1 MTIEKKM
8 NFVLVPFK
16 TFKNAKTRLRKDL
29 SDLDTEYIVKIM
41 LEDVLEQVSRSKIAE
56 KKFILTADEEAIK
69 IAKKLNIEI
78 LKEKNQISESSS
90 VDKASSFL
98 KKEGASGVLR
108 LPGDIPLV
116 TASNIESIL
125 EVGIKKKS
133 SVLVPSE
140 SKTGTNAFYKY
151 PPDVISSSFGANSFN
166 KHVESFKKQKI
177 KYEVLEIENIG
188 LDVDSL
194 EDLKKLK
201 SSMNK
206 CKTIECIKTLSLLP
220 QEHRVLP

>member
-1 MTIEKKM
+1 M

-41 LEDVLEQVSRSKIAE
+41 LEDVLEQVSKSKIAE

-98 KKEGASGVLR
+98 KKEGA
-108 LPGDIPLV
+108 
-116 TASNIESIL
+116 
-125 EVGIKKKS
+125 
-133 SVLVPSE
+133 
-140 SKTGTNAFYKY
+140 
-151 PPDVISSSFGANSFN
+151 
-166 KHVESFKKQKI
+166 
-177 KYEVLEIENIG
+177 
-188 LDVDSL
+188 
-194 EDLKKLK
+194 
-201 SSMNK
+201 
-206 CKTIECIKTLSLLP
+206 
-220 QEHRVLP
+220 

>member
-1 MTIEKKM
+1 M

-41 LEDVLEQVSRSKIAE
+41 LEDVLEQVSKSKIAE

-98 KKEGASGVLR
+98 KKKVLQAF
-108 LPGDIPLV
+108 LGYLV
-116 TASNIESIL
+116 TFL
-125 EVGIKKKS
+125 W
-133 SVLVPSE
+133 
-140 SKTGTNAFYKY
+140 
-151 PPDVISSSFGANSFN
+151 
-166 KHVESFKKQKI
+166 
-177 KYEVLEIENIG
+177 
-188 LDVDSL
+188 
-194 EDLKKLK
+194 
-201 SSMNK
+201 
-206 CKTIECIKTLSLLP
+206 
-220 QEHRVLP
+220 

>member
-41 LEDVLEQVSRSKIAE
+41 LEDVLEQVSKSKIAE

-116 TASNIESIL
+116 TASDIESIL

-177 KYEVLEIENIG
+177 KYEVLEVKNIG
-188 LDVDSL
+188 LDIDSL
-194 EDLKKLK
+194 EDLKNL
-201 SSMNK
+201 N
-206 CKTIECIKTLSLLP
+206 P
-220 QEHRVLP
+220 P